1 VWEHSFG
8 ITIETID
15 NPGWSVTISLERT
28 ELESMPVEPV
38 KTEANERD
46 WVQCRVAERGM
57 GRTSVDLRVTVVHQ
71 TFPTSSAYSE
81 GGPKL
86 SGDAVIVGEESRFT
100 LRTRGSERKALW
112 VLKKLLRLAG

>member
-28 ELESMPVEPV
+28 ELESIPFEPV

-46 WVQCRVAERGM
+46 WFQCRVAERG
-57 GRTSVDLRVTVVHQ
+57 D
-71 TFPTSSAYSE
+71 
-81 GGPKL
+81 
-86 SGDAVIVGEESRFT
+86 GENQRRFKYNSPRSRMVFSNAPRAQICSNIFHDPIASWNT
-100 LRTRGSERKALW
+100 LHTLVMSHA
-112 VLKKLLRLAG
+112 

>member
-1 VWEHSFG
+1 MTDELSWLQQWYSAHCDGVWEHSFG

-28 ELESMPVEPV
+28 ELESMPFEPV

-57 GRTSVDLRVTVVHQ
+57 GRTSVDLRV
-71 TFPTSSAYSE
+71 SL
-81 GGPKL
+81 PK
-86 SGDAVIVGEESRFT
+86 IRSR
-100 LRTRGSERKALW
+100 
-112 VLKKLLRLAG
+112 